1 MITMETLMTTIKQ
14 LLVSVLMISGFA
26 LSACSESETVPVDDA
41 DQTFSAAPLINPNDA
56 TATQLAGV
64 EGLSD
69 TDVAA
74 ILAGRPF
81 AAMSTLHAIIGAG
94 KDDSEITALYGQLFI
109 KVGLNTGSE
118 EDYKLIPS
126 TLSPRHL
133 AHEFE
138 EYRPY
143 SSLDDFAR
151 EMKKYVSD
159 AEVENLKRYVT
170 LD

>member
-1 MITMETLMTTIKQ
+1 MMEIKMATMKQVLIGVMMIGGLT
-14 LLVSVLMISGFA
+14 
-26 LSACSESETVPVDDA
+26 LSACSENETATVDNA
-41 DQTFSAAPLINPNDA
+41 EQTYLTAPLINPNEA
-56 TATQLAGV
+56 SAAQLASV
-64 EGLSD
+64 DGLND

-81 AAMSTLHAIIGAG
+81 SSMSSLHAIISNG
-94 KDDSEITALYGQLFI
+94 KEASELKDLYGRLFI
-109 KVGLNTGSE
+109 KVGLNTGAE

-133 AHEFE
+133 AHEFD

-143 SSLDDFAR
+143 NSLDDFVR

>member
-1 MITMETLMTTIKQ
+1 MATIKQ
-14 LLVSVLMISGFA
+14 FLIGVVMISGLT
-26 LSACSESETVPVDDA
+26 LSACSESETVVVDDSE
-41 DQTFSAAPLINPNDA
+41 QTYSSAPLINPNEA
-56 TATQLAGV
+56 SPAQLASV
-64 EGLSD
+64 EGLRD

-81 AAMSTLHAIIGAG
+81 SSMSSLHAIISVG
-94 KDDSEITALYGQLFI
+94 KEASELTDLYGRLFI
-109 KVGLNTGSE
+109 KVGLNTGAE

-133 AHEFE
+133 AHEFD